1 MCSIEWDI
9 ATDLVTEGEGH
20 LPEDVLQTLV
30 PRVRLSLGNGPSV
43 AELRFAAALVAT
55 GHLTELVYLLL
66 KDLDLSGI
74 ECIASLG
81 GTVTGA
87 VHLDGVTEDIFPLL
101 TNLRCMDGWM
111 DI

>member
-30 PRVRLSLGNGPSV
+30 PRVRLSLGNRPSV

-55 GHLTELVYLLL
+55 GHLSELVYLLL

-74 ECIASLG
+74 EGIASLAG
-81 GTVTGA
+81 IVTGA
-87 VHLDGVTEDIFPLL
+87 VHLDGVTGDISPS
-101 TNLRCMDGWM
+101 
-111 DI
+111 